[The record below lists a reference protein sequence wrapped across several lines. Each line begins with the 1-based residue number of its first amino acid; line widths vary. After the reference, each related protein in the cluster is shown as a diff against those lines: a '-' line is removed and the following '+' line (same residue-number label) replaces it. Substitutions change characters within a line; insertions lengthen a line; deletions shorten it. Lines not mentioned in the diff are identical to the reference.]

1 MHGICF
7 SRARWESSVPG
18 DQRVPWGPLHT
29 HHRSLQ
35 ARCPPVSRRRTLLGL
50 LLSPKA
56 NRLVH
61 FTPVTLMFLSLGQ
74 KPRCGILGCWEGRR
88 GGEQGRGGGQN
99 ERTAPLA
106 PPHCLSRLCVW
117 TACKNYATPNI
128 SFTSKRFWKS
138 SPSSEAELP
147 WASPTLVLNQA
158 FICLPIGTDA
168 KCP

>member
-1 MHGICF
+1 M
-7 SRARWESSVPG
+7 RWEISVPSN
-18 DQRVPWGPLHT
+18 QCVPWATPPHT
-29 HHRSLQ
+29 
-35 ARCPPVSRRRTLLGL
+35 PPVSITTLPTYLHTQNPPGA
-50 LLSPKA
+50 PIKPQGQPPCK
-56 NRLVH
+56 

-74 KPRCGILGCWEGRR
+74 KPRCGILGCWERRR
-88 GGEQGRGGGQN
+88 GGEQGSVRVFG
-99 ERTAPLA
+99 

-117 TACKNYATPNI
+117 TACKNYATSNI

-147 WASPTLVLNQA
+147 CASPTLVLNQA